1 MFQTSYFVLFNIHII
16 HRCILNYRIKI
27 KIEPLISL
35 LNSLYIQIINASFL
49 KFEHRTMKQSMIYST
64 DKKRI
69 KNNHKRVQNTYV
81 CIYILINPS
90 SKSLISFPSVY
101 FIFPLRSIHVL
112 KLSSLK
118 FPYNFPYCIA
128 SASKYANSF

>member
-101 FIFPLRSIHVL
+101 FTPSSIHPRFKTFITEISIQLPILYRVRL
-112 KLSSLK
+112 
-118 FPYNFPYCIA
+118 
-128 SASKYANSF
+128 